1 MRSLKNTRYRLI
13 LLFSFII
20 FFSGCAPFLTRPTP
34 LSFEKPEQC
43 REFLNRLDEV
53 VEDAR
58 VKDASGVTVCGFPYL
73 RTNRFV
79 ASLKKNLR
87 DDGQKEEWFR
97 WMQQLDLR
105 SREKELNNLP
115 DEAIGSLTGEYPAI
129 PALQGGI
136 KGYNI
141 KETPCRKA
149 SPFRAESFNVVDGG
163 KADRDWLYAQ
173 VKSCSSMLLSHDQAR
188 SDFYSTLLPL
198 VNVPGEYSCLRRTVG
213 LYPLV
218 AIPVAVLTKRSINK
232 VRKTFDT
239 DQKDLPVDGQL
250 RSFIPE
256 SRASLSIKE
265 VREIIEDSRK
275 NPLGVP
281 LPDKDQEEKLAWSF
295 APVFVQDS
303 AAPYDRLGQVI
314 WKDDRVDIDPEKP
327 TVYYYSSHAFLKGE
341 PILQINYVIWY
352 PERAGKR
359 APSIE
364 KGHLDGLTA
373 RVSLDREGKVF
384 MADVVSDCGCYHF
397 FSPQR
402 EHVERVRSR
411 PLSFDPFVPEWLPV
425 ISSGERLG
433 IRINSGWHQVQRLM
447 PVGEF
452 SEPIP
457 YSLMRYDVLEALP
470 RENGRTESIFSS
482 KGIVKGSERPERYIL
497 FSMGIPSVG
506 SMRQRGHHAIEL
518 IGKDYFDNPYL
529 FDENFLFR

>member
-1 MRSLKNTRYRLI
+1 MEITRFRIFAVAPLLI
-13 LLFSFII
+13 LLL
-20 FFSGCAPFLTRPTP
+20 GCAPFLAKPIP

-53 VEDAR
+53 IEEAG
-58 VKDASGVTVCGFPYL
+58 VKDASGVTVRGFPYL

-87 DDGQKEEWFR
+87 DDTEKEEWFR
-97 WMQQLDLR
+97 WMQQLDLL
-105 SREKELNNLP
+105 SRKKELSNLP
-115 DEAIGSLTGEYPAI
+115 DQAILFSNFADE
-129 PALQGGI
+129 
-136 KGYNI
+136 
-141 KETPCRKA
+141 RKT
-149 SPFRAESFNVVDGG
+149 
-163 KADRDWLYAQ
+163 DREWLYAQ

-188 SDFYSTLLPL
+188 SDFFSTLFPL
-198 VNVPGEYSCLRRTVG
+198 VNVPEEYSCFRRTIG
-213 LYPLV
+213 LYPLA
-218 AIPVAVLTKRSINK
+218 AIPVAVLTKRSLNK

-239 DQKDLPVDGQL
+239 DPKDLPVDGQL
-250 RSFIPE
+250 RSFIPQ

-265 VREIIEDSRK
+265 VQEIIEDSRK

-281 LPDKDQEEKLAWSF
+281 LLDKDQEEKLAWSF
-295 APVFVQDS
+295 APVFIQDV
-303 AAPYDRLGQVI
+303 AAPYDRLGQVV

-327 TVYYYSSHAFLKGE
+327 TVYYYTSHAFLKGE

-373 RVSLDREGKVF
+373 RVSLDREGRIF
-384 MADVVSDCGCYHF
+384 MMDVVSDCGCYHF

-402 EHVERVRSR
+402 EHVERLRSR

-425 ISSGERLG
+425 ISFGERLG

-457 YSLMRYDVLEALP
+457 YSLVRYDVLEALP
-470 RENGRTESIFSS
+470 RENGRRESIFSS
-482 KGIVKGSERPERYIL
+482 RGIVKGSERPERYIL

-529 FDENFLFR
+529 FDENFVFR